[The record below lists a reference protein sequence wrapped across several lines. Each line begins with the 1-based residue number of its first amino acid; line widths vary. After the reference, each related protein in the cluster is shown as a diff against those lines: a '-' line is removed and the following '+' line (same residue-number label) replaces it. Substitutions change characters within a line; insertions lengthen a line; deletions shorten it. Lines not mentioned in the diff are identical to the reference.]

1 MPSFHTRSELA
12 SVGFDWCVETG
23 KKKYAEKQDPERW
36 VEFKRWVESERW
48 VVGRWQL
55 WIVGSGCVS

>member
-1 MPSFHTRSELA
+1 MFKNTLSFNTRSNLA

-36 VEFKRWVESERW
+36 VESEIWGGGTERW
-48 VVGRWQL
+48 EEQNCGWQ
-55 WIVGSGCVS
+55 S